1 MKGGIVL
8 RSGTKGVLPVLG
20 ICFLLW
26 LGGKFL
32 LPLCFPFLLG
42 TGLALAAE
50 PAVGLLNRRL
60 HLPRA
65 VSAGIGV
72 TAAFLGITM
81 LTVLILA
88 FLVRELRSLAGILPD
103 LTQTAH
109 SGILLLRNYLV
120 DMTDAMPQSVRPLL
134 RQNVDTLFSGGTALL
149 DRGFSCMLGLAGS
162 LLRQVPDSALNVG
175 TAVISGYMISAKLPR
190 IRRWILKRFSRE
202 RLQPLLGTL
211 KRVKTA
217 VGGWVLAQ
225 LRLTGVTFVLLL
237 LGMTILRIPYG
248 VFWAAGICLLDA
260 LPVLGTGTVL
270 LPWGLILFLQGD
282 RARAIG
288 LLGVYTVIAVSRSV
302 LEPRLV
308 GRQLGL
314 DPLVTLF
321 ALYVGYRLW
330 GIGGMIISPLL
341 AVTVLQIL
349 PENRKK

>member
-8 RSGTKGVLPVLG
+8 RSGTKGVWSILG

-26 LGGKFL
+26 LGGKIL

-50 PAVGLLNRRL
+50 PAVGLLNQRL

-72 TAAFLGITM
+72 TAAFLGITILM
-81 LTVLILA
+81 VLVLA
-88 FLVRELRSLAGILPD
+88 FAVRELRSLAGILPD

-109 SGILLLRNYLV
+109 SGIRLLRNYLMG
-120 DMTDAMPQSVRPLL
+120 MTDTMPQSVRPLL
-134 RQNVDTLFSGGTALL
+134 QQNVDALFSGGTALL
-149 DRGFSCMLGLAGS
+149 DSGFSYMLGLAGS
-162 LLRQVPDSALNVG
+162 MLRQVPDSALNFG

-190 IRRWILKRFSRE
+190 IRRWLLKRFSRE
-202 RLQPLLGTL
+202 WLQSSLGTL
-211 KRVKTA
+211 KRIKTA
-217 VGGWVLAQ
+217 VGGWLLAQ
-225 LRLTGVTFVLLL
+225 LRLTGVTFVILL
-237 LGMTILRIPYG
+237 LGMTVLRIPYG
-248 VFWAAGICLLDA
+248 LLWAAGICLLDA
-260 LPVLGTGTVL
+260 LPVLGTGAVL
-270 LPWGLILFLQGD
+270 LPWGLILYLQGD
-282 RARAIG
+282 HARAIG

-308 GRQLGL
+308 GKQLGL

-321 ALYVGYRLW
+321 ALYVGYQLW
-330 GIGGMIISPLL
+330 GIAGMITSPLL
-341 AVTVLQIL
+341 AVTLIQLL